1 MSIDFSAS
9 PEYIEQLYLS
19 WKASPDQLPASW
31 RAYFEGFELGSAGEP
46 SAAERPGSAEHAC
59 KQSAVQSL
67 IYRYRDIGHLL
78 ACTDPLSY
86 CPTSHPLLDLEAF
99 GLGSEDLGT
108 VYHCGR
114 FFNPRAT
121 LQEIIDTLQ
130 ETYCRSIG
138 VEYMQIQNP
147 EERQWL
153 MDRMEPVRNRPDFT
167 LEEKT
172 RILWKL
178 MAATLFEQFLH
189 KKFLGQKRFSLEGG
203 ESLIPL
209 LDRLVQEAGRRQVKD
224 IVLGMSHRG
233 RLNVLSNI
241 FGKPYGAIFA
251 EYEDN
256 LEHAFVG
263 EGDVKYHKGFSTNI
277 EVEGHKVHLSL
288 AANPSHL
295 ELVNPVV
302 EGKTRARQDAY
313 GSGGKQQVLPI
324 LLHGDAAFSGQG
336 IVPET
341 LNLSQL
347 EGYRTGGTIHVVI
360 NNQIGFTT
368 LPSDSR
374 STRYATDVAK
384 MLAVPIFH
392 VHGDDPEALLF
403 IADLALEYRQSFGRD
418 VIIEIICYR
427 RHGHNEG
434 DEPNFTQPLMYETIR
449 NHPPIHQ
456 LYADRLVE
464 EGLPPEQVEAMVS
477 GVNQCLELGL
487 SGEEKTTDV
496 GFLGKWQQIDRDYS
510 RAGVDTAVDRQTL
523 QRLAETLTR
532 TPEGFSTHP
541 KVLKMLENRRRTI
554 EEGEGIDWGGAEALA
569 FASLLND
576 GVSVRLSGQDS
587 RRGTFNHRH
596 AALVDTLTGETCIP
610 LAHTAQQGASFQVY
624 NSMLSE
630 AGVLGF
636 EYGYA
641 LETPFGLTLWEAQF
655 GDFANGAQAVI
666 DQFIASSAT
675 KWDRSN
681 GLVMLLP
688 HGFEGQGPEH
698 SSARI
703 ERYLQLCADNN
714 MQVVY
719 PSTPAQFFHLLR
731 RQMKQT
737 FRRPLIVFTPKSLL
751 RHPQCRSSLQE
762 LTDGRFEEILPDPL
776 DPGRVRTL
784 ILCTGKVYYD
794 LLQRREKDQRQ
805 DLALLRLEQLYPLH
819 PDLLERTLAPYR
831 QVKKVAW
838 VQEEPQNAGAWTS
851 IRAPLAEALGRE
863 PEYIGRDEA
872 GSPAVGSHRTH
883 LLEQQALA
891 DQAFA

>member
-1 MSIDFSAS
+1 MSIVSNAS
-9 PEYIEQLYLS
+9 PEYIEHLYLI
-19 WKASPDQLPASW
+19 WKESPDQLPLSW
-31 RAYFEGFELGSAGEP
+31 RAYFEGFELGSENEP
-46 SAAERPGSAEHAC
+46 SVVEMQPAAEHAC

-86 CPTSHPLLDLEAF
+86 CPTSHPMLDLEAF
-99 GLGSEDLGT
+99 GLGNEDLGT
-108 VYHCGR
+108 VYLCGR
-114 FFNPRAT
+114 FYKPQAT
-121 LQEIIDTLQ
+121 LQEIIDSMK

-147 EERQWL
+147 QERQWL

-172 RILWKL
+172 RTLWKL
-178 MAATLFEQFLH
+178 MAATLFEKFLH

-209 LDRLVQEAGRRQVKD
+209 LDRLVHEAGRRQVKD

-233 RLNVLSNI
+233 RLNVLANI
-241 FGKPYGAIFA
+241 FGKPYGTIFA

-256 LEHAFVG
+256 IEHAFVG
-263 EGDVKYHKGFSTNI
+263 EGDVKYHKGFATNI
-277 EVEGHKVHLSL
+277 EVEGHKVHLTM

-302 EGKTRARQDAY
+302 EGKARARQAAHGPD
-313 GSGGKQQVLPI
+313 GKNQVLPI
-324 LLHGDAAFSGQG
+324 LLHGDAAFAGQG
-336 IVPET
+336 VVPET

-368 LPSDSR
+368 LPADSR

-403 IADLALEYRQSFGRD
+403 IADLALDYRQSFGRD

-456 LYADRLVE
+456 LYAERLVE
-464 EGLPPEQVEAMVS
+464 EGLVPEEIDAMVS
-477 GVNQCLELGL
+477 GVNQCLELAL
-487 SGEEKTTDV
+487 SEEERTVDV
-496 GFLGKWQQIDRDYS
+496 GFLGKWEQIDRDYS
-510 RAGVDTAVDRQTL
+510 QPKVESKVDRETL
-523 QRLAETLTR
+523 KNLAEALTR
-532 TPEGFSTHP
+532 FPDGFTPHP

-569 FASLLND
+569 FASLLNE
-576 GVSVRLSGQDS
+576 GFSVRLSGQDS

-596 AALVDTLTGETCIP
+596 AGLIDTQTGETCIP
-610 LAHTAQQGASFQVY
+610 LAHTAQKGASFQVY

-630 AGVLGF
+630 AAVLGF
-636 EYGYA
+636 EYGYS

-666 DQFIASSAT
+666 DQFIVNSAT
-675 KWDRSN
+675 KWDRAS

-703 ERYLQLCADNN
+703 ERYLQLCANNN

-719 PSTPAQFFHLLR
+719 PSTPAQLFHLLH
-731 RQMKQT
+731 RQMKQP

-751 RHPQCRSSLQE
+751 RRPQCRSSLQA
-762 LTDGRFEEILPDPL
+762 LTEGGFEEILPDSL
-776 DPGRVRTL
+776 EPGRVSTL
-784 ILCTGKVYYD
+784 ILCSGKVYYD
-794 LLQRREKDQRQ
+794 LLERRNKDQRQ

-819 PDLLERTLAPYR
+819 QERLKRALDPYR
-831 QVKKVAW
+831 QATRVAW
-838 VQEEPQNAGAWTS
+838 VQEEPQNAGAWS
-851 IRAPLAEALGRE
+851 FLRAHLAEALGRE

-872 GSPAVGSHRTH
+872 ESPAVGSHRTH
-883 LLEQQALA
+883 LLEQQALV